1 MLSQTPPHSH
11 HVRGVQIIEYR
22 SVFPTLTVGDLVG
35 TEGHQAPD
43 LVSGTHP
50 GDDPVQ
56 TVGERRRGHLQ
67 YGGRCLLRHDLAER
81 TDPKLQAI
89 GDASIRGRPWD
100 FLLHE
105 PMGRAED
112 LLGGIPEQSL
122 ATQDRYVL
130 PGSGLLGLAHDG
142 AAALTVRTAAA
153 VFEGLDPEMEFRI
166 ALFK

>member
-1 MLSQTPPHSH
+1 MPQRSPGGPAGPPPLGFGGLSDRDLNASA
-11 HVRGVQIIEYR
+11 Y
-22 SVFPTLTVGDLVG
+22 GDF
-35 TEGHQAPD
+35 
-43 LVSGTHP
+43 
-50 GDDPVQ
+50 
-56 TVGERRRGHLQ
+56 
-67 YGGRCLLRHDLAER
+67 GGRDPIRSRSTAGHACRSCHRRVRLAR
-81 TDPKLQAI
+81 IADGCYIFNTIICALGGADPKLQAI
-89 GDASIRGRPWD
+89 GDAGIGGRPGD
-100 FLLHE
+100 GLLHE

-166 ALFK
+166 ALLK